1 MLPLLS
7 AGVPF
12 PGRAGWWRPWSGT
25 VATLPATVVRTET
38 TPQRAPLAALPMDP
52 LNVRVTLGQ
61 CLRQYLA
68 VVRGRPHHN
77 LNWWW
82 WQIDCQFKPWKVQ
95 ERASGQ

>member
-1 MLPLLS
+1 MLPSCPPASPSPVERDGGDRGLAPS
-7 AGVPF
+7 
-12 PGRAGWWRPWSGT
+12 
-25 VATLPATVVRTET
+25 ATLPATVVRTET